1 MCVLSETLLATIA
14 RDNLSVAL
22 THFHRG
28 GYGHVIKVMDPDR
41 APLADQLRRAG
52 VETESITRQWSSGR
66 VLLFVPAPE
75 RSRQAAL
82 LAHSVGAE
90 AIEIVHAG
98 DPISWRLPGSLQSE
112 AERKTRR
119 RRPMLLPETPVQ
131 LAD

>member
-1 MCVLSETLLATIA
+1 VSETLLATIA
-14 RDNLSVAL
+14 RDQLSVAL
-22 THFHRG
+22 THFHRS

-52 VETESITRQWSSGR
+52 VESASIHRDRSSSH

-75 RSRQAAL
+75 RSRQAAVI
-82 LAHSVGAE
+82 AHSVGAD

-98 DPISWRLPGSLQSE
+98 DPITWSLPGALQGE
-112 AERKTRR
+112 AERRQHR
-119 RRPMLLPETPVQ
+119 RRPVPAPQPTLH